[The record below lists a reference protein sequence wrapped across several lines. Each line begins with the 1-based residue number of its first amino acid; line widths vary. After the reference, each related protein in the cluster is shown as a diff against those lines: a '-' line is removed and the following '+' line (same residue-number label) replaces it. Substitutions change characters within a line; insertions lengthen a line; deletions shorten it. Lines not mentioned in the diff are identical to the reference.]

1 MRRGFYSKKNMGKDN
16 SVDVAKNFLLQEKE
30 GATWLSFLQ
39 INDLLNYSEVSRRY
53 FNRSATWI
61 LQRLHGYTVNGKQ
74 AKFKPAEYTKLIAAL
89 RDMAKLFSE
98 AADNIENAAP
108 DED

>member
-1 MRRGFYSKKNMGKDN
+1 MEKES

-53 FNRSATWI
+53 FNRSATWM

-74 AKFKPAEYTKLIAAL
+74 AKFKPTEYKKLVAAL
-89 RDMAKLFSE
+89 RDMSKLFEE
-98 AADNIENAAP
+98 AANNIESAAP
-108 DED
+108 DQD